1 MQRPTARCKE
11 TLLYPMAHNEGIE
24 PMRKLA
30 ITGAVLTMLNAAA
43 RADDL
48 VVYGAGSLREAVGQI
63 AAEFGQGHGLAVT
76 TQFGPSG
83 RMRERVEKGERV
95 DLFTSADVG
104 HARRLVQDGRASVMA
119 VFVRNTVCLLSPAG
133 FGATTETALN
143 KLLAP
148 GARVGVSPPK
158 VDPLGDYTVRL
169 FGLADHL
176 RPGSAAALQSRAV
189 VSDTPPGA
197 PPPKSGDTDADAILD
212 GRVDASIVYCSGRDR
227 YARLLPDATLVQFP
241 PALQIGPEY
250 GLTVLRDAHPAASLL
265 ALFILSPEGQ
275 KIMAQRGFKPVTLP
289 SE

>member
-1 MQRPTARCKE
+1 
-11 TLLYPMAHNEGIE
+11 
-24 PMRKLA
+24 MRKLA
-30 ITGAVLTMLNAAA
+30 MAAAVLAMLTATA

-48 VVYGAGSLREAVGQI
+48 VVYGAGSLREAIGQI
-63 AAEFGQGHGLAVT
+63 AAEFGQAHGITVA
-76 TQFGPSG
+76 TQFGLSG
-83 RMRERVEKGERV
+83 RMRERIEKGERV

-104 HARRLVQDGRASVMA
+104 HARKLVDDGRASVMA
-119 VFVRNTVCLLSPAG
+119 VFARNTVCLLSPAKL
-133 FGATTETALN
+133 GATTETALD

-148 GARVGVSPPK
+148 GVRVGVSPPK

-189 VSDTPPGA
+189 VLDTPPGA
-197 PPPKSGDTDADAILD
+197 PPPKSGDTDADAILG

-227 YARLLPDATLVQFP
+227 HARLLPGATLVQFP
-241 PALQIGPEY
+241 SELRVGPEY
-250 GLTVLRDAHPAASLL
+250 GLAVLKDAHPAASLL

-275 KIMAQRGFKPVTLP
+275 KTMAQRGFRPVALP